1 MDRPALSVVIPCY
14 NEEACLAE
22 LHRRVSAA
30 AREAVGASHEIV
42 LINDGSRDGSWRLMQ
57 ELAARDSRVVAI
69 NLSRNHGHQLALT
82 AGLDLC
88 AGERILIIDA
98 DLQDPPELLSAM
110 MAEMDR
116 AQADVVYAVRRQ
128 RSGETA
134 FKKATAKLFY
144 RLLDRLTDVE
154 IPLDTGDFRLM
165 TRRALNAFLSLP
177 EQARFIRGMVSWVGF
192 RQVPFVYDRQ
202 ERFSGSTKYPLR
214 KMVAFALDA
223 VTGFSTAPL
232 RLASH
237 IGLWLVLAS
246 LLLLVYIAIGFFS
259 GSAVAGWTSVML
271 VTVVLGAVQM
281 FVLGM
286 IGEYL
291 GRLYIESKR
300 RPLYIVAD
308 IAGPAHGRPQLGH
321 VAADAIRPDART
333 EALPRIRPAGLDP
346 ASAFPA
352 AQMEL
357 KKADPGSSSG

>member
-14 NEEACLAE
+14 NEEACLGE

-42 LINDGSRDGSWRLMQ
+42 LINDGSRDKSWEMMQ
-57 ELAARDSRVVAI
+57 ELSARDSRVVAI

-88 AGERILIIDA
+88 SGERILIIDA
-98 DLQDPPELLSAM
+98 DLQDPPELMSAM
-110 MAEMDR
+110 IAEMD
-116 AQADVVYAVRRQ
+116 AKQADVVYAVRRT
-128 RSGETA
+128 RPGETA
-134 FKKATAKLFY
+134 FKKATAKIFY
-144 RLLDRLTDVE
+144 RLLDKLTDVD

-165 TRRALNAFLSLP
+165 SRRALDAFLSLP

-192 RQVPFVYDRQ
+192 KQIPFAYDRQ
-202 ERFSGSTKYPLR
+202 ERFSGTTKYPLR
-214 KMVAFALDA
+214 KMIAFALDA

-246 LLLLVYIAIGFFS
+246 VALLLYILVGYFWGNT
-259 GSAVAGWTSVML
+259 VQGWTSTML
-271 VTVVLGAVQM
+271 VVVLLGAVQM

-308 IAGPAHGRPQLGH
+308 IAGEAHGSPHLGH
-321 VAADAIRPDART
+321 VAPPVVPL
-333 EALPRIRPAGLDP
+333 ALAEDP
-346 ASAFPA
+346 APL
-352 AQMEL
+352 QGEG
-357 KKADPGSSSG
+357 DDRHHEDHRQHR

>member
-30 AREAVGASHEIV
+30 ARAVAGDSHEIV
-42 LINDGSRDGSWRLMQ
+42 LINDGSRDQSWAIMQ
-57 ELAARDSRVVAI
+57 QLSEADPHLVCI

-88 AGERILIIDA
+88 FGERILIIDA
-98 DLQDPPELLSAM
+98 DLQDPPELLADM
-110 MAEMDR
+110 MTQMDHS
-116 AQADVVYAVRRQ
+116 QADVVYAVRRG

-134 FKKATAKLFY
+134 FKKATAKVFY
-144 RLLDRLTDVE
+144 RLLDKLTDVD

-165 TRRALNAFLSLP
+165 SRRALDAFLSLP

-192 RQVPFVYDRQ
+192 RQVPFLYDRQ
-202 ERFSGSTKYPLR
+202 ERFSGVTKYPLR
-214 KMVAFALDA
+214 KMIAFALDA

-246 LLLLVYIAIGFFS
+246 VLLILYIAIGYFS
-259 GSAVAGWTSVML
+259 GNAVQGWTSTML
-271 VTVVLGAVQM
+271 VVVVLGAVQM

-308 IAGPAHGRPQLGH
+308 IAGEAHGGARLGH
-321 VAADAIRPDART
+321 VAVPGPSLAEHPLALQGEGHDRHDEDHRDDRRP
-333 EALPRIRPAGLDP
+333 ERPA
-346 ASAFPA
+346 
-352 AQMEL
+352 
-357 KKADPGSSSG
+357 